1 MTGKTQ
7 IAADIPLS
15 RAWKTGRRVYVRCAR
30 RSKVDDSLYALGSTW
45 DRDEEARW
53 VGSGKLEQVI
63 ALIREADAA
72 AAARAAVKERGH
84 WVAIPVAAA
93 EIREYAKSPRWD
105 GERGEYDGDRRQ
117 WAMPT
122 ADAAA
127 EVTAMITDWER
138 KAQADKDARAAREK
152 AARAQAA
159 QKARAEAARTD
170 DDIIATSGRTVLSAE
185 RVSAVIRMDYRGRRG
200 GAEEAKQRRGD
211 VIRAAGGRR
220 VLVLSSTVEFWSED
234 MEEDMGQPGADAS
247 WKNLVT
253 GVEVAPDAAESAA
266 DAEREAA
273 RRDGEQVT
281 AALEEIRKRLAYV
294 PEQDARRVADGRV
307 AAKVTVRFGSL
318 AMHDDGEL
326 SLTTDGEVCWYHPGY
341 YDDYRAVA
349 GSSRDP
355 QTVALARAVFSG
367 GSRERR
373 HDGKVITLEV
383 RDLTG
388 QGS

>member
-1 MTGKTQ
+1 VTVKTQ
-7 IAADIPLS
+7 IADDIPLS

-30 RSKVDDSLYALGSTW
+30 RSKVDDGLYALGSTW
-45 DRDEEARW
+45 DREEEARW

-63 ALIREADAA
+63 ALIREADVVAA
-72 AAARAAVKERGH
+72 APAAVKERGH

-105 GERGEYDGDRRQ
+105 GERGEYDGARRQ

-127 EVTAMITDWER
+127 EVTAMIDDWER
-138 KAQADKDARAAREK
+138 KAQADKDAKAAREK
-152 AARAQAA
+152 ADRAQAA

-170 DDIIATSGRTVLSAE
+170 DDVIAASGRTVLSAE
-185 RVSAVIRMDYRGRRG
+185 RVSAVIRMDYHGRRA
-200 GAEEAKQRRGD
+200 GAEEAKQPRGD
-211 VIRAAGGRR
+211 VIRAADGRR
-220 VLVLSSTVEFWSED
+220 FLVLSSTVEFWSED
-234 MEEDMGQPGADAS
+234 MGQPGAGAS

-273 RRDGEQVT
+273 HRDGEQVT
-281 AALEEIRKRLAYV
+281 AALAEIRERLAYV
-294 PEQDARRVADGRV
+294 PEQDARRVDGGRV

-318 AMHDDGEL
+318 QMHDDGEL

-373 HDGKVITLEV
+373 HDGKVITVEV